1 VGSDGHG
8 DRVESPL
15 TAEGS
20 QLQSWGRD
28 ITRRDLL
35 KIAGAT
41 AAVAALTPIAAAC
54 GGGGGGA
61 PAPGGGGQPTAAS
74 GKIQPPA
81 TKVNLDFWNGF
92 TGEDGPY
99 LRRLVDEFNKQT
111 PNVAV
116 KFTTQKDLYA
126 ALAAAKTANRL
137 PHVSIVHLD
146 QIPQQSENQ
155 VFQPI
160 DDLISTLGLSAGNFT
175 EDVWKNG
182 EWKGKRYGVPLDIHT
197 MNMYWNKALFRDA
210 GLDPEKPPATQDEFI
225 NAAKAIT
232 QKGTAPGYMVVQG
245 GPGANFLVGIQWST
259 WYYQQGGTWVDDA
272 KSAVN
277 IDTDKAAQAAQFIKR
292 FLDEGISPKGVSSDS
307 EIAAFQAKKNGI
319 VLSGIWTTNAYA
331 KALGQDLGAAPVPK
345 IFGDGVWAGS
355 HHMGI
360 TTKQMSED
368 EKRGAQYFIDWI
380 SSNSLEWAKAGQI
393 PAKKEVRD
401 SSEFKAIPYIAQFA
415 EQVPNARFFP
425 AVPGSPAMLFDPGG
439 AGEAAVNFIT
449 GRTPDAKAA
458 FEKVKQTQDQK
469 LKENKTKFNF

>member
-1 VGSDGHG
+1 MGNDGHE
-8 DRVESPL
+8 DKVESPL
-15 TAEGS
+15 TVERSNLGN
-20 QLQSWGRD
+20 WGRD

-35 KIAGAT
+35 KVAGAT

-54 GGGGGGA
+54 GGGGGGNA
-61 PAPGGGGQPTAAS
+61 GGSAGQATSAS
-74 GKIQPPA
+74 GKVQPPG
-81 TKVNLDFWNGF
+81 TKVSIDFWNGF

-99 LRRLVDEFNKQT
+99 LRRLVDQFNKQT

-126 ALAAAKTANRL
+126 SLAAAKTANRL

-146 QIPQQSENQ
+146 QIPQQAENG

-160 DDLISTLGLSAGNFT
+160 DDLISTLGLSGSDFS
-175 EDVWKNG
+175 EDQWKKG

-210 GLDPEKPPATQDEFI
+210 GLDPEKPPSTQDEFVS
-225 NAAKAIT
+225 AAKKIT
-232 QKGTAPGYMVVQG
+232 DTGKAPGYMVVQG
-245 GPGANFLVGIQWST
+245 GPGANFLVGIQWAT
-259 WYYQQGGTWVDDA
+259 WYYQQGGTWTDDA
-272 KSAVN
+272 NSAVN
-277 IDTDKAAQAAQFIKR
+277 LDTDKAAQAAQFIKR

-331 KALGQDLGAAPVPK
+331 KALGQDLGAAAVPK

-360 TTKQMSED
+360 STRQMSAD
-368 EKRGAQYFIDWI
+368 EKQGAQYFIDWI

-393 PAKKEVRD
+393 PARKSVRE
-401 SSEFKAIPYIAQFA
+401 SAEFKNVPYIPQFA
-415 EQVPNARFFP
+415 EQVSAARFFP
-425 AVPGSPAMLFDPGG
+425 AVPGAPAMLFDPGG
-439 AGEAAVNFIT
+439 AGEAAVNFVT

-469 LKENKTKFNF
+469 LKANKTKFGF